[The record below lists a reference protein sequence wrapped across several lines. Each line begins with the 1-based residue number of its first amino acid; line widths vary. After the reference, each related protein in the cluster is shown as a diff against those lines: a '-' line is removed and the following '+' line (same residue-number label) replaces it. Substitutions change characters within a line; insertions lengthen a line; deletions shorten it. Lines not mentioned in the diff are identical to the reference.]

1 MVSKSQ
7 VVGGFGRRIFNKK
20 EIVMEEANEENDGEE
35 DVMKNIPDYE
45 RSTNK
50 RLELQHFINDF
61 NSLVLKEKSTS
72 KSKELSRSFYSMFTV
87 HSISGVN
94 WKISLI

>member
-20 EIVMEEANEENDGEE
+20 EIVMEEANEENDEE

-50 RLELQHFINDF
+50 RIELQHFINDF

>member
-20 EIVMEEANEENDGEE
+20 EIVMEEANEENDEE

-87 HSISGVN
+87 HFISGVN

>member
-20 EIVMEEANEENDGEE
+20 EIVMEEANDENDEE

>member
-20 EIVMEEANEENDGEE
+20 EIVMEEANEENDEE

-72 KSKELSRSFYSMFTV
+72 KSKELSRSLYFMFTV

>member
-20 EIVMEEANEENDGEE
+20 EIVMEEANEENDEE

-87 HSISGVN
+87 LSFSGVN

>member
-20 EIVMEEANEENDGEE
+20 EIVMEEANEENDEE

-72 KSKELSRSFYSMFTV
+72 KSKELSRSFYSIFTV

>member
-20 EIVMEEANEENDGEE
+20 EIVMEEANEENDEE